1 MSMSIGPIHYWL
13 YKKIDNQE
21 ELTAFIAEE
30 ARKNGWIS
38 DTSAYTKELPALESV
53 IDERNIHGWLQGQIA
68 DAEKR
73 YASLISATDD
83 HMDIL
88 KRTAFAFGKQ
98 HQVPSGANAEEIYQY
113 FEDFFLN
120 GMPCDR
126 VNEVTEQAE
135 DKVSWQMNQDI
146 HAEYWAEEKSEEYYE
161 LRKAVMD
168 GMLDDSDFNVEMQDL
183 YRYTLGR

>member
-13 YKKIDNQE
+13 YKKIGNQE
-21 ELTAFIAEE
+21 DLTAFIAEE
-30 ARKNGWIS
+30 TRKNGWIS

-53 IDERNIHGWLQGQIA
+53 IDEA
-68 DAEKR
+68 
-73 YASLISATDD
+73 
-83 HMDIL
+83 
-88 KRTAFAFGKQ
+88 
-98 HQVPSGANAEEIYQY
+98 IYQY

-126 VNEVTEQAE
+126 VNEIIEQTEE
-135 DKVSWQMNQDI
+135 KVSWQMNQDI
-146 HAEYWAEEKSEEYYE
+146 HAEYWSEEKNEEYYE